1 MAIKRYLTGYSKGV
15 LTIRDRKTG
24 EFSRQSFVDPDTAE
38 EIQNKIKQVNTRLRE
53 RRASKVYSYYLSD
66 LELERI

>member
-1 MAIKRYLTGYSKGV
+1 MKRYLTGYSKGV

-24 EFSRQSFVDPDTAE
+24 EFSRQSFVDPDTAQ
-38 EIQNKIKQVNTRLRE
+38 EIQSQIMKMNTRLRE
-53 RRASKVYSYYLSD
+53 RKGSKIYTYYLSD

>member
-1 MAIKRYLTGYSKGV
+1 MAMKRYLTGYSKGV

-38 EIQNKIKQVNTRLRE
+38 EIQNQIKKINTRIRE
-53 RRASKVYSYYLSD
+53 YRSSKVYSYYLSD

>member
-1 MAIKRYLTGYSKGV
+1 MKRYLTGYSKGV

-38 EIQNKIKQVNTRLRE
+38 EIQQKIRKMNTRMRVCK
-53 RRASKVYSYYLSD
+53 ASKIHSYYLSD
-66 LELERI
+66 LELEQI